1 MDYVKWGYVKQG
13 PLYYYTFDTA
23 IYHMTKKIDISDT
36 NSDYGLSIYT
46 YSMARQAGNF
56 FKDLNGSK
64 NEFLSITF
72 KKKKRS

>member
-46 YSMARQAGNF
+46 YSDVRF
-56 FKDLNGSK
+56 
-64 NEFLSITF
+64 
-72 KKKKRS
+72 